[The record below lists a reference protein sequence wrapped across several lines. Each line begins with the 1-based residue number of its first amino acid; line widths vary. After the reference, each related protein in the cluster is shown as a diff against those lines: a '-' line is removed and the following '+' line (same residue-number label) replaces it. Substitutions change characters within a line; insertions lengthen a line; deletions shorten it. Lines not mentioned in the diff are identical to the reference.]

1 MENNSSNGKIV
12 KIILLF
18 CFLFYSTLIYAAP
31 SIDILDREKSQ
42 ALPIPRSQPKIVVE
56 ESASPTSVDNT
67 VQFTLNSLQIDGS
80 TIFSEENLLSPY
92 RSFLG
97 TKISLGK
104 LYTIVGE
111 ITKKYRDAGY
121 LYSRAIIP
129 AQEVNQ
135 SGANIRILVIEG
147 YIESIEYTGD
157 SRILNRFKS
166 YFSPAERRILAK
178 KPLHHKTYE
187 RYMLLMQD
195 VPGLEIKSRLKR
207 GTQTGGSILVV
218 DVQAEFLEGSISWGN
233 TGTESSGPGIGSA
246 SLSINTLPVIGAK
259 TTVAY
264 SQANDF
270 KEYWSWQVTES
281 YQMWNGLKF
290 TGSYAYSD
298 SPETDTDFARLFDY
312 EQRSH
317 TFNFGVSY
325 PVIRSRDLNLSLGLN
340 YDHRNS
346 DADVLDERFTRDRL
360 RTLSFNANLDFSDSL
375 GGVTQIIPT
384 LYRGLDIFDAT
395 DEALDSTNSLAPANF
410 WKFGLYASRNQML
423 PKNFSVFAAIDS
435 QFSDSSLSSYNRFYL
450 GGSRFGRGY
459 EPGIIEGDNGFAAL
473 LEPRWTYFLNDKT
486 SLQLFAFVDWGAVWT
501 SKSVWGSPDSE
512 TASSA
517 GAGFRLAG
525 HIGDER
531 LPDFNLSA
539 FIAQPLEGAGDNDAD
554 YPRFVVQ
561 VGITF

>member
-1 MENNSSNGKIV
+1 
-12 KIILLF
+12 
-18 CFLFYSTLIYAAP
+18 
-31 SIDILDREKSQ
+31 
-42 ALPIPRSQPKIVVE
+42 
-56 ESASPTSVDNT
+56 
-67 VQFTLNSLQIDGS
+67 
-80 TIFSEENLLSPY
+80 
-92 RSFLG
+92 
-97 TKISLGK
+97 
-104 LYTIVGE
+104 
-111 ITKKYRDAGY
+111 
-121 LYSRAIIP
+121 
-129 AQEVNQ
+129 
-135 SGANIRILVIEG
+135 
-147 YIESIEYTGD
+147 
-157 SRILNRFKS
+157 
-166 YFSPAERRILAK
+166 
-178 KPLHHKTYE
+178 
-187 RYMLLMQD
+187 MLLMQD
-195 VPGLEIKSRLKR
+195 VPGLEIKSRLKK

-246 SLSINTLPVIGAK
+246 SLSINTLPVIGAR
-259 TTVAY
+259 TTIAY
-264 SQANDF
+264 SQANNF
-270 KEYWSWQVTES
+270 KEYWSWQVMES

-325 PVIRSRDLNLSLGLN
+325 PVIRSRELNLSLGLN

-360 RTLSFNANLDFSDSL
+360 RTLSFSANLDFADSL
-375 GGVTQIIPT
+375 GGINQIIPT

-410 WKFGLYASRNQML
+410 WKFGLYASRDQML

-473 LEPRWTYFLNDKT
+473 LEPRWTYRFNDENK
-486 SLQLFAFVDWGAVWT
+486 LQLFFFVVWGTVWT

-517 GAGFRLAG
+517 GAGFRFVG
-525 HIGDER
+525 HVGDEH